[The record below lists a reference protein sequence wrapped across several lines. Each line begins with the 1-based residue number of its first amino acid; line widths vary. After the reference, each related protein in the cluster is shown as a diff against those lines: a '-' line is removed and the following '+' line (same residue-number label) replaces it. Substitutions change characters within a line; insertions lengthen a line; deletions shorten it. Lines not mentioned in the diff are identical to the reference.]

1 MEVVIQP
8 DTAAAVDLVAQ
19 LIAREVRANPD
30 PVLGLATGRTME
42 SVYGRLVQLH
52 RADGLDFSR
61 CCTFNLDEYVGLR
74 ADDKHSYRHFMDRL
88 FFNQVNIDLRK
99 THLPHGAVA
108 DLEAECHRYESL
120 IRESDGIDLQLL
132 GIGQTGHIG
141 FNEPGSPWKS
151 RTRVVMLAAETI
163 RQNASL
169 FDDADK
175 MPRQAITMGVATIMD
190 SKKCVLL
197 ATGEAKARIVAQM
210 IEGPAT
216 TSIPATALQSHPHC
230 MIVLDEAAASELS
243 RSENDSMA
251 RRWDGP
257 RGRRGVPRNH

>member
-1 MEVVIQP
+1 MEVIIQP
-8 DTAAAVDLVAQ
+8 DTAAAVDFVAQ
-19 LIAREVRANPD
+19 LIAREVRANPH

-52 RADGLDFSR
+52 RSDGLDFLR

-74 ADDKHSYRHFMDRL
+74 ADNKHSYRHYMDRL
-88 FFNQVNIDLRK
+88 FFNQVDIDLRN
-99 THLPHGAVA
+99 THLPHGAAA
-108 DLEAECHRYESL
+108 DLEAECHRYEGL
-120 IRESDGIDLQLL
+120 IRESGGIDLQLL

-151 RTRVVMLAAETI
+151 RTRVVMLAPETI

-169 FDDADK
+169 FDDAGE
-175 MPRQAITMGVATIMD
+175 MPRHAITMGVATILE

-197 ATGEAKARIVAQM
+197 ATGEAKARIVAKT

-230 MIVLDEAAASELS
+230 TIVLDEAAAGELTNC
-243 RSENDSMA
+243 ENYTIA
-251 RRWDGP
+251 RRPDAGT
-257 RGRRGVPRNH
+257 PRNH